1 MKPPTFCCRK
11 LYQKSSFW
19 LHPPSRAF
27 SSLGATTCQIPR
39 TSLPSSKCVRSP
51 EIRCFT
57 SGGWSDATSQPE
69 RPAWSSEWKRLGLGA
84 QLVDYPSFPTNLFF
98 VELGFGVDQHGD
110 RTNATKAAIRAVRNA
125 IEFNSIPGVIR
136 HIPGGRNE
144 MLIHL
149 KLGVPSPAI
158 SVDVLEVAKVF
169 PYGKLLPIEISVG
182 GLEFAT
188 GRVVEELGDSD
199 DIGICV
205 AACISIGYEDDDDP
219 DDSQNKPVSGGTA
232 HNTFSTKDGY

>member
-1 MKPPTFCCRK
+1 
-11 LYQKSSFW
+11 
-19 LHPPSRAF
+19 
-27 SSLGATTCQIPR
+27 
-39 TSLPSSKCVRSP
+39 
-51 EIRCFT
+51 
-57 SGGWSDATSQPE
+57 
-69 RPAWSSEWKRLGLGA
+69 
-84 QLVDYPSFPTNLFF
+84 
-98 VELGFGVDQHGD
+98 
-110 RTNATKAAIRAVRNA
+110 
-125 IEFNSIPGVIR
+125 
-136 HIPGGRNE
+136 